1 MTLQL
6 AFPLDFIWDG
16 DFKHNNI
23 QYQYP
28 TLQSIFLAKS
38 SSHGNNQMIK
48 KIKKIES
55 IIAKNHK
62 KKKKKEKEK
71 RKKQYLSFLQN
82 TSVLTSSESTI
93 VFCTTFLIFSS
104 NHYLAMYKTIYVY

>member
-1 MTLQL
+1 
-6 AFPLDFIWDG
+6 
-16 DFKHNNI
+16 
-23 QYQYP
+23 
-28 TLQSIFLAKS
+28 
-38 SSHGNNQMIK
+38 MIK

-55 IIAKNHK
+55 IIAKNHQK
-62 KKKKKEKEK
+62 KKKKEEKEK

>member
-1 MTLQL
+1 
-6 AFPLDFIWDG
+6 
-16 DFKHNNI
+16 
-23 QYQYP
+23 
-28 TLQSIFLAKS
+28 
-38 SSHGNNQMIK
+38 MIK

-55 IIAKNHK
+55 VIAKNHK
-62 KKKKKEKEK
+62 NKKNKKKEK

>member
-6 AFPLDFIWDG
+6 AFPLDFIWDE

-28 TLQSIFLAKS
+28 TLLSIFLAKS

-55 IIAKNHK
+55 IIAKNHQ